1 MQGEMP
7 FPKGFWRLTLP
18 RKFDREAQ
26 KEFEIRIQQILSGG
40 YTKLALDLNPV
51 ALISNSGLGQIAM
64 TCLDLKAKGIQVSF
78 VGISPKIK
86 GMLDRHGLSDLLAA
100 AKI

>member
-26 KEFEIRIQQILSGG
+26 KEFEIRIEQILSGG
-40 YTKLALDLNPV
+40 YTKLALDLHPV

-64 TCLDLKAKGIQVSF
+64 TCLDLKAKGIQVRF

-100 AKI
+100 TDI